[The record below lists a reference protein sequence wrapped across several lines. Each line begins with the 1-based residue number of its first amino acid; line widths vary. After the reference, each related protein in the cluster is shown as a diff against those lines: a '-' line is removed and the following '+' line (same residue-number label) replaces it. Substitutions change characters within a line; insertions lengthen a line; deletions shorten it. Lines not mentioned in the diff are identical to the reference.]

1 MSTTI
6 VTRATKG
13 GRLSFSDMDTNLLN
27 LQSTADS
34 AAPQVTTYTKSETDG
49 RIQAIVG
56 AAPTALDTLVE
67 IAAQLA
73 SDESAAGAL
82 TTAVSL
88 KAPIASPTFTGTV
101 SGITKAMVG
110 LGSVDNTTDADK
122 PVSTAMQTAL
132 DLKAN
137 QVTTYTKTQVDAAIA
152 SATPS
157 FSTLT
162 GKPTTIA
169 GYGITDGMTAAAI
182 STAIGVET
190 TRATA
195 AEALKAPL
203 TSPTLVTPNIGV
215 ATGTSLSLSGD
226 MNVTGNVFI
235 SGTSTKIS
243 STNLAINDPMIY
255 LGEGNVGNVSDVGII
270 GSINTG
276 TEQHTG
282 FVKDATD
289 GVWKLFSGVIPEPTA
304 TVDFTGAT
312 YDALKV
318 GSITATTFTGITKA
332 MVGLGSVDNTSDAD
346 KPVSTATV
354 TAIGVE
360 TSRATAAEALKAP
373 LASPT
378 FTGTV
383 SGITKAMVGLGSV
396 DNTSDAA
403 KPVSTATTT
412 AIGVETSRAT
422 AAEALKA
429 PLASPTFTGT
439 VSGITKAMVGLGSVD
454 NTTDADK
461 PVSTAMQAALDL
473 KANLTGATFTGDVVA
488 PNFNSNSDRN
498 LKENISKIET
508 ASDIIAQLDG
518 VSFTW
523 KDSGVK
529 TFGFIAQ
536 EVEEIIPELIGKND
550 ELGTLTVNYQGIIP
564 FLVEALK
571 EQAARIAV
579 LESK

>member
-6 VTRATKG
+6 VTRSSKG
-13 GRLSFSDMDTNLLN
+13 GRLSFSDMDNNLLN

-34 AAPQVTTYTKSETDG
+34 AAPQVTTYTKSETDS
-49 RIQAIVG
+49 RIQSVVG

-88 KAPIASPTFTGTV
+88 KAP
-101 SGITKAMVG
+101 
-110 LGSVDNTTDADK
+110 
-122 PVSTAMQTAL
+122 
-132 DLKAN
+132 
-137 QVTTYTKTQVDAAIA
+137 
-152 SATPS
+152 
-157 FSTLT
+157 
-162 GKPTTIA
+162 
-169 GYGITDGMTAAAI
+169 
-182 STAIGVET
+182 
-190 TRATA
+190 
-195 AEALKAPL
+195 
-203 TSPTLVTPNIGV
+203 
-215 ATGTSLSLSGD
+215 
-226 MNVTGNVFI
+226 
-235 SGTSTKIS
+235 
-243 STNLAINDPMIY
+243 
-255 LGEGNVGNVSDVGII
+255 
-270 GSINTG
+270 
-276 TEQHTG
+276 
-282 FVKDATD
+282 
-289 GVWKLFSGVIPEPTA
+289 
-304 TVDFTGAT
+304 
-312 YDALKV
+312 
-318 GSITATTFTGITKA
+318 
-332 MVGLGSVDNTSDAD
+332 
-346 KPVSTATV
+346 
-354 TAIGVE
+354 
-360 TSRATAAEALKAP
+360 

-396 DNTSDAA
+396 DNTADTD
-403 KPVSTATTT
+403 KPVSSATTT
-412 AIGVETSRAT
+412 A
-422 AAEALKA
+422 L
-429 PLASPTFTGT
+429 
-439 VSGITKAMVGLGSVD
+439 
-454 NTTDADK
+454 N
-461 PVSTAMQAALDL
+461 L
-473 KANLTGATFTGDVVA
+473 KANLTGATFSGDVVA

>member
-6 VTRATKG
+6 VTRSSKG
-13 GRLSFSDMDTNLLN
+13 GRLSFTDMDNNLLN
-27 LQSTADS
+27 LKATADV
-34 AAPQVTTYTKSETDG
+34 AAP
-49 RIQAIVG
+49 
-56 AAPTALDTLVE
+56 
-67 IAAQLA
+67 
-73 SDESAAGAL
+73 
-82 TTAVSL
+82 
-88 KAPIASPTFTGTV
+88 
-101 SGITKAMVG
+101 
-110 LGSVDNTTDADK
+110 
-122 PVSTAMQTAL
+122 
-132 DLKAN
+132 
-137 QVTTYTKTQVDAAIA
+137 QVTTYTKTQVDTAIA

-157 FSTLT
+157 FATLT

-195 AEALKAPL
+195 VEALKAPL

-226 MNVTGNVFI
+226 MNITGNVYI
-235 SGTSTKIS
+235 SGTATTIS
-243 STNLAINDPMIY
+243 STNLTISDPMIY
-255 LGEGNVGNVSDVGII
+255 LGQGNTGNVSDIGII
-270 GSINTG
+270 GSINPG

-289 GVWKLFSGVIPEPTA
+289 GVWKLFSDVVPEPTG
-304 TVDFTGAT
+304 TVDFTSAT

-318 GSITATTFTGITKA
+318 GSVTATTFTGALSGNAT
-332 MVGLGSVDNTSDAD
+332 
-346 KPVSTATV
+346 TATNV
-354 TAIGVE
+354 AYSGLTGTAPTWNQNTTG
-360 TSRATAAEALKAP
+360 TAAGLSAT
-373 LASPT
+373 LAVTSGGTGVTTSTGTGSNVLSGSPT

-383 SGITKAMVGLGSV
+383 SGITAAMVGAQVAG
-396 DNTSDAA
+396 NY
-403 KPVSTATTT
+403 
-412 AIGVETSRAT
+412 
-422 AAEALKA
+422 AL
-429 PLASPTFTGT
+429 LS
-439 VSGITKAMVGLGSVD
+439 
-454 NTTDADK
+454 
-461 PVSTAMQAALDL
+461 
-473 KANLTGATFTGDVVA
+473 GATFTGDVVA

-498 LKENISKIET
+498 LKDNIIKIET
-508 ASDIIAQLDG
+508 ASEIISHLEG

-523 KDSGVK
+523 KDTGVK

-571 EQAARIAV
+571 EQAARIAA

>member
-332 MVGLGSVDNTSDAD
+332 MVGLGSVDNTSDA
-346 KPVSTATV
+346 
-354 TAIGVE
+354 
-360 TSRATAAEALKAP
+360 
-373 LASPT
+373 
-378 FTGTV
+378 
-383 SGITKAMVGLGSV
+383 
-396 DNTSDAA
+396 A

-454 NTTDADK
+454 NTTDAAK